1 MRWCVILAISKDAVA
16 RDQAMLQVGQRLIY
30 MAQSGACTADVEL
43 VEQWQVY
50 LMNKLHDRVFEL
62 VDGLLNEP

>member
-16 RDQAMLQVGQRLIY
+16 RDQALLQVGHRLIY

-62 VDGLLNEP
+62 VDGLLNGP